1 MAVEWPR
8 MAVEWWVES
17 FYCAILC
24 HSTAIVWPFCCHS
37 TCVVWHV
44 PNLCET
50 NSISGLVHCVV
61 QWYKQVL
68 NYRMVLDPSFTLS
81 AHHMHSNALS
91 APQVL
96 KFAPNVYMSHVLF
109 HVVGMLIFFLFEMSI
124 QTLNEVA
131 AAPFSLECPCCVAV
145 SPTHCSKPLLF
156 PSPLRS
162 VCSRVAF
169 MDTEPINTTSG
180 APQKVRLLVW
190 GRKLLQHVTVQINA
204 WIL

>member
-1 MAVEWPR
+1 MSR
-8 MAVEWWVES
+8 IILLRHSSDSTS
-17 FYCAILC
+17 FYCHCMAILL
-24 HSTAIVWPFCCHS
+24 PFYLYDISQTYVKLHLGPGSLCC
-37 TCVVWHV
+37 T
-44 PNLCET
+44 
-50 NSISGLVHCVV
+50 VV
-61 QWYKQVL
+61 QTSLEVS

-96 KFAPNVYMSHVLF
+96 KFAPNAYMSHVLF

-169 MDTEPINTTSG
+169 LLLRF
-180 APQKVRLLVW
+180 RLF
-190 GRKLLQHVTVQINA
+190 
-204 WIL
+204 